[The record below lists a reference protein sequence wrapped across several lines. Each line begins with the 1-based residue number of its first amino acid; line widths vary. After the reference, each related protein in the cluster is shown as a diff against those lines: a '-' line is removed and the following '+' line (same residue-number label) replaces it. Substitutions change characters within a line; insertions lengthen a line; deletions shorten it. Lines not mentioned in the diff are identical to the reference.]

1 MNNLEKVFQSLN
13 PQDQELL
20 GVDTLF
26 YLAEKVKSYVE
37 LGPEKY
43 AQEDA
48 FGYPDQTYSKLQL
61 IHLNKVSQQLLDGR
75 GLSRMAPIEIYKSGV
90 ASRFLK
96 AFHFKVYSKE
106 YSSNDD
112 EDLSFLVSSRHIVDK
127 RNLSLYF
134 RIDRQA

>member
-1 MNNLEKVFQSLN
+1 MNKLEKIFQSLN

-48 FGYPDQTYSKLQL
+48 FGFPDQTYSKLQL
-61 IHLNKVSQQLLDGR
+61 VHLSKVSQQLLDGR
-75 GLSRMAPIEIYKSGV
+75 GLTKMTPIEIHRSGV
-90 ASRFLK
+90 ASKFLK
-96 AFHFKVYSKE
+96 TFHFKIYSKE
-106 YSSNDD
+106 YCSNED
-112 EDLSFLVSSRHIVDK
+112 EDLSLLISSSHIVDK

-134 RIDRQA
+134 RIDKDA